1 MIKVFGEF
9 EGDPTPNVVPDMKK
23 DIKNCEWMLAK
34 VRGSES

>member
-23 DIKNCEWMLAK
+23 RYQELRVDACQSK
-34 VRGSES
+34 R